1 MQYTEYRNRV
11 INSDLSFLL
20 LVKFPLLWKI
30 LFYFLLYKCYEQQ
43 NFWKKG
49 ILVLLQ
55 ANRKYFCALLSSNL
69 SADPMS
75 SFLLILTPP
84 ISFASSR
91 TWIVP
96 SFFCI
101 IGFAPP
107 CWVIHMSK
115 LSKPAC
121 RSDFVFS
128 FSFVGEGDLYVRSV
142 QPPQSH
148 VKWG

>member
-55 ANRKYFCALLSSNL
+55 ANRKYFCIYYIRRMSKCHCCFYHLLPVMKITKCVELWKSEELNLEWDTYEILSS
-69 SADPMS
+69 S
-75 SFLLILTPP
+75 SNSHRKEYYKGIAARRFI
-84 ISFASSR
+84 
-91 TWIVP
+91 
-96 SFFCI
+96 FCWE
-101 IGFAPP
+101 AQNT
-107 CWVIHMSK
+107 K
-115 LSKPAC
+115 
-121 RSDFVFS
+121 
-128 FSFVGEGDLYVRSV
+128 
-142 QPPQSH
+142 
-148 VKWG
+148 